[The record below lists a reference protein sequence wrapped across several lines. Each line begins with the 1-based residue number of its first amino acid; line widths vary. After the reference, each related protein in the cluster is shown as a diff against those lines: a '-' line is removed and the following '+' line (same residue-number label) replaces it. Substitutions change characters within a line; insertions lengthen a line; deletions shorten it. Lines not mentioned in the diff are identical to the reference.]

1 MYSTLLFLDRPRH
14 LRYDMQAVLDLDQL
28 LLKGFESVFDMEADM
43 SALRLIYWAGLKHE
57 DTHLRIL
64 GEGGTG
70 DILQNAMVAGPWTFE
85 SLTKQFTRTI
95 LSDGWIQ
102 PPDPN
107 RERRKETGEKFT
119 IQDYISKL
127 EELNYEFLGLR
138 PKEFYGVT
146 PREFHLMIDVAG
158 AADNQ
163 RAGMVCATVANCS
176 GAKKAGGGAFK
187 VSDFFY
193 MKPKVP
199 VKQDTKTIENI
210 MHSAFGGAGP

>member
-1 MYSTLLFLDRPRH
+1 
-14 LRYDMQAVLDLDQL
+14 MQAVLDLDQL
-28 LLKGFESVFDMEADM
+28 LLKGFESVFGMEADM

-57 DTHLRIL
+57 DTHLRIS

-95 LSDGWIQ
+95 LSDGWIHL
-102 PPDPN
+102 PDPN
-107 RERRKETGEKFT
+107 QERRNETGEKFT

-158 AADNQ
+158 ATDNQ

-176 GAKKAGGGAFK
+176 GAKKPSGGPFK
-187 VSDFFY
+187 IDDFFNI
-193 MKPKVP
+193 KKKVVRESP
-199 VKQDTKTIENI
+199 ETIKNK
-210 MHSAFGGAGP
+210 MRAAFGEATE